1 MPFLALIT
9 SHMPT
14 SHLSSPIGLSS
25 MIVPTFTENCLR
37 GEHALQV
44 QTRRLAVNETCEE
57 PQRGQITLPSGQ
69 RIDATNS
76 WATSGSAKYRI
87 ASTSVFGNDF
97 SVCMRLI

>member
-9 SHMPT
+9 SHIPT
-14 SHLSSPIGLSS
+14 SHLSSGIGLSS

-37 GEHALQV
+37 GVQALQV
-44 QTRRLAVNETCEE
+44 QTRRFAVNETREE
-57 PQRGQITLPSGQ
+57 PQRGQTTLPSGH

-76 WATSGSAKYRI
+76 CAISGSAKYRI

-97 SVCMRLI
+97 SAFIP